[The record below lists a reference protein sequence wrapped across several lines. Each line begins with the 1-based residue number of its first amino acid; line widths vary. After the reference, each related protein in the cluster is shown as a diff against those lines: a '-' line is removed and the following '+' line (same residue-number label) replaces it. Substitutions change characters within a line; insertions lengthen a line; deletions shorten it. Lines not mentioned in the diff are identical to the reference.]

1 MDDINIYNEFDDMK
15 LKDSLLRGIY
25 SYGYEKP
32 SAIQQK
38 AIIPCTE
45 GKDIIA
51 QAQSGTGKTA
61 TFTIGLLQRLE
72 ETEQTTQVIILS
84 HTRELAIQIHEVVS
98 NISNFMKVSINL
110 SVGGIDVRDNIHSLS
125 DKPHIIIGTPGRV
138 LDMIQR
144 RYIDIDTIKLL
155 IIDEADELLSNIFIS
170 QIKDIFSFLPS
181 KMQVCLFSATMN
193 DHFFDITNKFMNE
206 PVKILIKN
214 DELTLEGIQQY
225 YVNVERNDYKYDTLI
240 DLYSSFSMCQ
250 SIIYCNSKRMVD
262 ILSDRL
268 IKESFSVS
276 FIHSGLS
283 QVERNKRIKE
293 FRDGI
298 SRILISTDLLA
309 RGIDIQQISLVI
321 NYDIPKEKENY
332 IHRIGRSG
340 RYGRKGV
347 ALNFATNYDIDKLK
361 EIETYYSTHIEIL
374 PSTDV
379 LTN

>member
-1 MDDINIYNEFDDMK
+1 MEDINIYNEFDDMN
-15 LKDSLLRGIY
+15 LKDNLLRGIY

-38 AIIPCTE
+38 AIIPCIE

-72 ETEQTTQVIILS
+72 EKDKTTQVIILS
-84 HTRELAIQIHEVVS
+84 HTRELSIQIHEVVS
-98 NISNFMKVSINL
+98 NISKFMDVSINL
-110 SVGGIDVRDNIHSLS
+110 SVGGIDIKDNINSLTE
-125 DKPHIIIGTPGRV
+125 KPHIIIGTPGRI

-144 RYIDIDTIKLL
+144 RYIDIEKIKL
-155 IIDEADELLSNIFIS
+155 IVIDEADELLSNIFIS
-170 QIKDIFSFLPS
+170 QIKDIFQYLPP

-193 DHFFDITNKFMNE
+193 DHFFEITHKFMCD
-206 PVKILIKN
+206 PIKILIKN
-214 DELTLEGIQQY
+214 NELTLEGIKQY

-250 SIIYCNSKRMVD
+250 SIIYCNSRRMVD
-262 ILSDRL
+262 ILSDKL
-268 IKESFSVS
+268 NKEGFSIS

-283 QVERNKRIKE
+283 QTERNKRIKE
-293 FRDGI
+293 FRDGE

-347 ALNFATNYDIDKLK
+347 ALNFATNYDIDKIK
-361 EIETYYSTHIEIL
+361 DIEKYYSTHIEVL
-374 PSTDV
+374 PSPEV

>member
-1 MDDINIYNEFDDMK
+1 MEGINIYNEFDDMN

-98 NISNFMKVSINL
+98 NISNFMNVSINL

-144 RYIDIDTIKLL
+144 RYIDINTIKLL
-155 IIDEADELLSNIFIS
+155 VIDEADELLSNIFIS

-262 ILSDRL
+262 ILSERL
-268 IKESFSVS
+268 IKENFTVS

-361 EIETYYSTHIEIL
+361 EIEKYYSTHIEIL

>member
-1 MDDINIYNEFDDMK
+1 MEDINIYNEFDDMK